1 VAASAVKEIQTER
14 FGRSQ
19 RVCMLATLF
28 IAATIP
34 QPAPIIAAVIFCFG
48 LVIGSFLNVC
58 IVRIPSGKSIV
69 SPPSACPK
77 CGAQIRPYDNIPVV
91 SWLLLRGKCRGCQA
105 KISPIYPAVELLTA
119 LLFLGCFLAFG
130 LTIEALK
137 WALFSALMIVLVFTD
152 LRERILPDVVNFS
165 GFAAGLLL
173 SFFATPSDGAALWI
187 ANHLF
192 AYPPP
197 RPVVSFAD
205 ALLGAA
211 VGSGLLWL
219 VSEAYFRLRH
229 REGMGLGDVKMML
242 LIGAFLGPKLTL
254 LTILAGSLLG
264 SVLGVAFILASRKG
278 RDYELP
284 FGTFLGIAAVLVM
297 FFGGPVAQWY
307 ESLLMAR

>member
-1 VAASAVKEIQTER
+1 MV
-14 FGRSQ
+14 
-19 RVCMLATLF
+19 L
-28 IAATIP
+28 
-34 QPAPIIAAVIFCFG
+34 PAPIIAVAIACLG

-77 CGAQIRPYDNIPVV
+77 CGKQIRPWDNIPVI
-91 SWLLLRGKCRGCQA
+91 SWLVLRGKCRGCKS
-105 KISPIYPAVELLTA
+105 KISAIYPAVELLTGA
-119 LLFLGCFLAFG
+119 LFLGCFLAFG
-130 LTIEALK
+130 LTIDALK
-137 WALFSALMIVLVFTD
+137 WAIFSALMIVLVFTD
-152 LRERILPDVVNFS
+152 LRERILPDVVNFP
-165 GFAAGLLL
+165 GFAAGLAL
-173 SFFATPSDGAALWI
+173 SFFTAPSDGAASWI
-187 ANHLF
+187 IRHMVAWM
-192 AYPPP
+192 PP

-211 VGSGLLWL
+211 LGSAFLWL

-264 SVLGVAFILASRKG
+264 SVLGVAFILASRNDS
-278 RDYELP
+278 DYELP

-297 FFGGPVAQWY
+297 FFGTPVVQWY
-307 ESLLMAR
+307 QSFLMVR